1 MFSLRTAV
9 QKPNIRLSYQASNVN
24 LAFTSGLA
32 FQKGRLENDWDPLGD
47 IL

>member
-1 MFSLRTAV
+1 MFSVRTAV
-9 QKPNIRLSYQASNVN
+9 QKHNIRLFFQTSNVN